1 MNYAD
6 EAVKII
12 TGDRHE
18 SYGHPGDD
26 LGGIAMMW
34 SGLLN
39 TRLTQPLS
47 GKDVALM
54 MTGLKLVRHAH
65 KAKDDNLID
74 AHGYLICAEWIETGV
89 RPVSEAQAAKAMV
102 ETVCTGERLQCGS
115 CGQSMP
121 CMCEHKIQCMS
132 EHKP

>member
-1 MNYAD
+1 MNHSETAHSL
-6 EAVKII
+6 VC
-12 TGDRHE
+12 GDRNAA
-18 SYGHPGDD
+18 YGSPDAD
-26 LGGIAMMW
+26 FRRIAAVWTGIIGEKLAAPI
-34 SGLLN
+34 S
-39 TRLTQPLS
+39 S
-47 GKDVALM
+47 VDVALM

-89 RPVSEAQAAKAMV
+89 RPVAEADRCKAMV

-121 CMCEHKIQCMS
+121 CMCEHKIPCMC